1 MLKNGIFFTTSAV
14 DALMSFKV
22 LNEYTFKFIIFNMN
36 YKINQLKKGIQV
48 SLLATTKFAK

>member
-1 MLKNGIFFTTSAV
+1 MRMLLIKILFHRFDGV
-14 DALMSFKV
+14 MSFKV